1 MTIERTR
8 TAFGEIANPF
18 QDRPPP
24 SPDFDDGLHDLG
36 LAVQTG
42 TPPRSVGGKRSW
54 VMLDEYWGKRLN
66 AERVGRMYRLPRRE
80 FVRRMA
86 ALDGSSISAKLHD
99 SSVSKAYGQE
109 VANVE
114 CKRS

>member
-1 MTIERTR
+1 MTFERTR
-8 TAFGEIANPF
+8 TAFEEIANPF
-18 QDRPPP
+18 QDQPTLI
-24 SPDFDDGLHDLG
+24 PDFNDGLRDLG

-54 VMLDEYWGKRLN
+54 VMLDEYWGKRLS
-66 AERVGRMYRLPRRE
+66 AERIGRTYRLPRRE

-86 ALDGSSISAKLHD
+86 ALDGSSISAKLDD